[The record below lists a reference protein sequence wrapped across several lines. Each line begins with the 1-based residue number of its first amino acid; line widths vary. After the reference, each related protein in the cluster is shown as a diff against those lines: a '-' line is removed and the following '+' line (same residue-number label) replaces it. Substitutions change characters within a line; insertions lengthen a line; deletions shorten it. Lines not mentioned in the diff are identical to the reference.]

1 MLQTGQNVCK
11 YFKPMQQHFQR
22 KKSIFIFIEYCWCYH
37 HYPNQKCHPKY
48 ISFIVLPNKQDK
60 LGGLKQQKC
69 NLVQFWKLEIWN
81 QGLFLFWRQ
90 VEDNLPH
97 ASFLASSVCQQSLV
111 FLGFQLPFSHVRLS
125 WRGILLFVPV
135 SLSVHGHPSLDL
147 RPPLLLCKLILSN
160 CICKDI

>member
-111 FLGFQLPFSHVRLS
+111 FFSLWVYQPNLCLHLHMVPFSLCLYVHVSNLFLS
-125 WRGILLFVPV
+125 LHLYCLYQMPG
-135 SLSVHGHPSLDL
+135 L
-147 RPPLLLCKLILSN
+147 RYFLTGL
-160 CICKDI
+160 